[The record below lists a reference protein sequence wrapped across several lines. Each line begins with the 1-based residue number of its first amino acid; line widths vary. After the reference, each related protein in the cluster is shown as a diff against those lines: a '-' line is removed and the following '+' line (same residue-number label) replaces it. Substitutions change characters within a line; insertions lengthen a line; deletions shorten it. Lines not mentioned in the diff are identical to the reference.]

1 MGLID
6 AKVAQSQIRRL
17 ASVRGWKDLNDDGK
31 RELLDTLVSASSSD
45 YHARG
50 IIDRW
55 LQTQTWLPAPAELR
69 ALADDVPSKPSEARR
84 SHDCPLCRGD
94 GRESYWV
101 LRTVISRWPDSG
113 RVRQQTVERIAPWP
127 GRENMYLI
135 ESPRAWREDGTLGR
149 LEERIEAEQTVTLV
163 SGYCRCEY
171 GMHRRSIA
179 ARGEAA

>member
-1 MGLID
+1 MLDPKFATG
-6 AKVAQSQIRRL
+6 QIRRFGSL
-17 ASVRGWKDLNDDGK
+17 RGWKDLNDDGK
-31 RELLDTLVSASSSD
+31 REMLETLTDVSVSD
-45 YHARG
+45 YHAKA

-55 LQTQTWLPAPAELR
+55 LQTQTWLPAPSEIR
-69 ALADDVPSKPSEARR
+69 ALAEEVPSKPVDISRR

-135 ESPRAWREDGTLGR
+135 EQPRAWREDGTMGW
-149 LEERIEAEQTVTLV
+149 LEEQITDQQTVTLV
-163 SGYCRCEY
+163 SGYCRCDY